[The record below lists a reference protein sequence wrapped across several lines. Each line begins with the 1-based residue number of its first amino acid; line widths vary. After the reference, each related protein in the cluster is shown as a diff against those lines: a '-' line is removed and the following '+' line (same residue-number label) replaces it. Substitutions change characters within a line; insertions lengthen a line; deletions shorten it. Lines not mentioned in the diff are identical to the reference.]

1 MVNMKKSKI
10 YSNTAFII
18 GNGKSR
24 ENFDLEQLRPHGH
37 IYGCNALYRNFAPDY
52 LIAIDDPIA
61 EEIKEAIHNEDFP
74 DQTKFIHP
82 VMEEQFEDPQYNPFS
97 RNRSNAGMN
106 AMIEAIRHGKTLL
119 ICLGLDFILNDK
131 LTTGNMYDG
140 TNAYG
145 PETRTNFG
153 DSIKRVRY
161 FEWFARKHPS
171 IDFKLILPQIK
182 GLKIQRLESKNIKG
196 MYYPQLL
203 PYLNKN
209 V

>member
-1 MVNMKKSKI
+1 MVNTKKSRI
-10 YSNTAFII
+10 YSSTAFII

-24 ENFDLEQLRPHGH
+24 EGFDLEQLRPYGH
-37 IYGCNALYRNFAPDY
+37 TYGCNALYRDFAPDY
-52 LIAIDDPIA
+52 LIAIDDPITKEI
-61 EEIKEAIHNEDFP
+61 EESIFNEDFP

-82 VMEEQFEDPQYNPFS
+82 AMEEQFEDPQFNPFS

-131 LTTGNMYDG
+131 LTIANMYDG

-153 DSIKRVRY
+153 DSIKRV
-161 FEWFARKHPS
+161 
-171 IDFKLILPQIK
+171 
-182 GLKIQRLESKNIKG
+182 
-196 MYYPQLL
+196 
-203 PYLNKN
+203 
-209 V
+209 